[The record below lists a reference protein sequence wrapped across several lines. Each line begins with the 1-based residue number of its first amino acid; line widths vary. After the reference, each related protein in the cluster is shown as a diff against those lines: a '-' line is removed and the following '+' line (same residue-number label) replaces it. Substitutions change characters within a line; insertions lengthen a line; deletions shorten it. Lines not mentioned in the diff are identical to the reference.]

1 MLPKE
6 MTEYPHKQGL
16 NKSFLVSPRMR
27 QPPTMQHKFNVQ
39 SNNFT
44 VTSKQ
49 VLSSQIDSMSGL
61 EYENQDEGALASEK
75 QMISSQK

>member
-1 MLPKE
+1 
-6 MTEYPHKQGL
+6 
-16 NKSFLVSPRMR
+16 
-27 QPPTMQHKFNVQ
+27 MQHKFNVQ